1 MKRKGFTLVELL
13 AVIVILAIIALITT
27 VVVINIVET
36 VKIRKYKVE
45 EKSLEKAAEL
55 YYTNSQIFPFQD
67 EISLNTLVE
76 KGFINSV
83 KDTGNGS
90 TCEGKVIKDNNGELK
105 GCLKCSN
112 YVTEGCGYVIE
123 QEIKDENP
131 GVICG
136 NGTEEDYDKQEECHI
151 KSVEDLVA
159 FSYLVN
165 SGKTFEGKTVYLD
178 KDLDITNYAKEKSY
192 VDPDKKV
199 LYDINGDGEKTSL
212 KDEMTT
218 DKGFQ
223 PIGTS
228 ENNFKGKF
236 KGNAYT
242 ISNLMINRPDEDNVG
257 LFGYVT
263 GDSDNYA
270 TIVGLNVD
278 NINVKGKN
286 YVGGIVGYAHS
297 YADINEVMVS
307 GNVSGEANNI
317 GGIVGYIYNE
327 NYSVNV
333 TSVISNTN
341 VTGNAKTSNYI
352 GGIAGYVKNFNSST
366 KITGIVES
374 GTISG
379 FRYIYAISST
389 SALTGTMK
397 TAHVNKDV
405 KVTGD
410 AYVYDYDESKGEKYS
425 NSEYGNLNLYNDYID
440 TWLGGDNDGSGY
452 YFDYESET
460 SNKIVLRSNSI
471 NTKFEKGSGTKE
483 NPYLIYNAEDM
494 KKIAAMPTEQNYYKL
509 MNDID
514 YNNKHYYMIGTY
526 SSAFGGKSFAGTFEG
541 GAHTLKNINVYGYN
555 YIGLFGHVRGSDI
568 IKAGIIGLNVEN
580 IKVNGNG
587 FVGGVVG
594 YAHSYADINEVM
606 VSGNVSGE
614 ANNIGG
620 IVGYIYN
627 ENYSVNVT
635 SVISNTNVTG
645 NAKTSNYIG
654 GIAGYVKNFNS
665 STKIT
670 GIVESGT
677 ISGFRYIYA
686 ISSTSAL
693 TGTMKTAHVNKDVK
707 VTGDA
712 YVYDYDESKGEKY
725 SNSEYGNLN
734 LYNDYID
741 TWLGGDN
748 DGSGYY
754 FDYESETSNKIV
766 LRSNSINTKFEKGS
780 GTKENPYL
788 IYNAE
793 DMKKI
798 AAMPTEQNYYKLM
811 NDIDYNNKHYYMI
824 GTYSSA
830 FGGKSFAGTF
840 EGGAHTLKNINVYGY
855 NYIGLFGHV
864 RGSDII
870 KAGIIGLNVENI
882 KVNGNGFV
890 GGVVGYAHSYA
901 DINEVMVSGNVLGEA
916 NNIGGIVGYAYNE
929 NNSVNVTSVIS
940 NTNVTGNEKS
950 SNYIGGIIGYVNNLT
965 SSTKITGIVESG
977 TISGFRYIYAISSTS
992 ALTGTMKTAHVNK
1005 DVKVTGDAYVYD
1017 YDESKGE
1024 KYSNS
1029 EYGNLNLYN
1038 DYIDTWLGGD
1048 NDGSGYY
1055 FDYESETSNKIVLR
1069 SNSINTKFEKGSGTK
1084 ENPYLIYN
1092 AEDMK
1097 KIAAMP
1103 TEQNYYKLMNDIDY
1117 NNKHY
1122 YMIGTSKNQ
1131 FSGVFEGGAH
1141 TLKNIKI
1148 FGKNAIGLIGTS
1160 KNSLIQGLNVENIYV
1175 TGNTRL
1181 GSVTG
1186 QSFSGIISEIN
1197 VTGTIE
1203 SIQKN
1208 DSDQTFVGG
1217 IVGTTESSNSIIK
1230 NSISNMNVIGKQFV
1244 GGIVGYNAGGQV
1256 SGIVEGGTIT
1266 GTSYVYAVGYKYSG
1280 TIKGFVNSKINIKL
1294 ADSST
1299 WIGGT
1304 EFSESYYNNLQ
1315 YYGTLKLNSNVVVET
1330 PYSGDIDASGYY
1342 FNYNNDGTDI
1352 IVVKT
1357 NNSSQSLTTG
1367 NVVYTK
1373 TVTEGADKEAPKCT
1387 LGRYSVHGNG
1397 FTASYTCTDNT
1408 KVKARKHIYW
1418 VSEPNKVNYEDL
1430 ISWPSTTDSSSE
1442 TVSSVWTVES
1452 ANSIGIEPPS
1462 KESCYYFYYG
1472 AQDEAGNT
1480 VIYATPNCI
1489 SY

>member
-55 YYTNSQIFPFQD
+55 YYTNSQIFLFQD

-112 YVTEGCGYVIE
+112 YVTEGCGYVKE

-136 NGTEEDYDKQEECHI
+136 SGKNEDYDKQEECHI

-165 SGKTFEGKTVYLD
+165 SGKTFAGKTVYLD

-192 VDPDKKV
+192 VDPDKES
-199 LYDINGDGEKTSL
+199 LYDINGDGETTSL

-223 PIGTS
+223 PIGTR

-242 ISNLMINRPDEDNVG
+242 ISNLMINRPNEDYVG

-270 TIVGLNVD
+270 TIVGLNVE
-278 NINVKGKN
+278 NIKVNGN
-286 YVGGIVGYAHS
+286 GFVGGVVGYIHS
-297 YADINEVMVS
+297 YTDINEVTVS

-317 GGIVGYIYNE
+317 GGIVGCIYNE

-341 VTGNAKTSNYI
+341 VTGNAKTSDYI
-352 GGIAGYVKNFNSST
+352 GGIAGYVNNFNSST
-366 KITGIVES
+366 KITGIIES

-379 FRYIYAISST
+379 HRFIYAISST
-389 SALTGTMK
+389 SVLTGTMK

-452 YFDYESET
+452 YFDYESKT

-483 NPYLIYNAEDM
+483 SPYLIYNEGDM

-587 FVGGVVG
+587 FVGGVAG
-594 YAHSYADINEVM
+594 YIHSYADINEVT

-645 NAKTSNYIG
+645 NAKTSDYIG
-654 GIAGYVKNFNS
+654 GIAGYVNNFNS

-670 GIVESGT
+670 GIIESGT
-677 ISGFRYIYA
+677 ISGHRFIYA
-686 ISSTSAL
+686 ISSTSVL

-754 FDYESETSNKIV
+754 FDYESKTSNKIV

-798 AAMPTEQNYYKLM
+798 AAIPTEQNYYKLM
-811 NDIDYNNKHYYMI
+811 NDIDYNNEHYYMI
-824 GTYSSA
+824 GTSKNQFSGA
-830 FGGKSFAGTF
+830 F
-840 EGGAHTLKNINVYGY
+840 EGGAHTLKNIKIFGKNA
-855 NYIGLFGHV
+855 IGLIGT
-864 RGSDII
+864 SKNSLIQ
-870 KAGIIGLNVENI
+870 GLNVENI
-882 KVNGNGFV
+882 YVTGNTRLGAVTGQSFSGIISEINVTGTIESIQKNDSDQTFV
-890 GGVVGYAHSYA
+890 GGIVGTTESS
-901 DINEVMVSGNVLGEA
+901 DSIIKNSISNMNVIGKQFV
-916 NNIGGIVGYAYNE
+916 GGIVGYNA
-929 NNSVNVTSVIS
+929 
-940 NTNVTGNEKS
+940 
-950 SNYIGGIIGYVNNLT
+950 GGQV
-965 SSTKITGIVESG
+965 SGIVEGG
-977 TISGFRYIYAISSTS
+977 TI
-992 ALTGTMKTAHVNK
+992 TGTSSVYGSGYSVTSRLSSVYINE
-1005 DVKVTGDAYVYD
+1005 KVVIKSTGSSSEIVGTIYED
-1017 YDESKGE
+1017 
-1024 KYSNS
+1024 S

-1055 FDYESETSNKIVLR
+1055 FDYESKTSNKIVLR

-1084 ENPYLIYN
+1084 ESPYLIYN
-1092 AEDMK
+1092 EGDMK

-1181 GSVTG
+1181 GAVTG

-1217 IVGTTESSNSIIK
+1217 IVGTTESSDSIIK

-1315 YYGTLKLNSNVVVET
+1315 YYGNLKLSSKVVVET

-1342 FNYNNDGTDI
+1342 FDYNNDGTDI
-1352 IVVKT
+1352 IVVKA
-1357 NNSSQSLTTG
+1357 NNSSQSSITG

-1373 TVTEGADKEAPKCT
+1373 TVTEGDDKKAPTCT

-1418 VSEPNKVNYEDL
+1418 VAEPSKVNYEDL

-1452 ANSIGIEPPS
+1452 SNNIGIEPPS
-1462 KESCYYFYYG
+1462 KGSCYYFYYG

>member
-13 AVIVILAIIALITT
+13 AVIIILAIIALITT

-136 NGTEEDYDKQEECHI
+136 SGKNEDYDKQTECHI

-159 FSYLVN
+159 FSYLVK

-178 KDLDITNYAKEKSY
+178 KDLDITNYDKEKSY
-192 VDPDKKV
+192 VDPDKEA

-236 KGNAYT
+236 EGNAYT
-242 ISNLMINRPDEDNVG
+242 ISNLMINRPDKNSVG

-270 TIVGLNVD
+270 TIVGLNIE
-278 NINVKGKN
+278 NINVKGKY
-286 YVGGIVGYAHS
+286 YVGGVVGYIHS
-297 YADINEVMVS
+297 YADINEVTVS

-341 VTGNAKTSNYI
+341 VTGNAKTSDYI
-352 GGIAGYVKNFNSST
+352 GGIAGYVNNFNSST
-366 KITGIVES
+366 KITGIIES

-379 FRYIYAISST
+379 HRFIYAISST
-389 SALTGTMK
+389 SVLTGTMK

-452 YFDYESET
+452 YFDYESKT

-494 KKIAAMPTEQNYYKL
+494 KKIAA
-509 MNDID
+509 I
-514 YNNKHYYMIGTY
+514 
-526 SSAFGGKSFAGTFEG
+526 
-541 GAHTLKNINVYGYN
+541 
-555 YIGLFGHVRGSDI
+555 
-568 IKAGIIGLNVEN
+568 
-580 IKVNGNG
+580 
-587 FVGGVVG
+587 
-594 YAHSYADINEVM
+594 
-606 VSGNVSGE
+606 
-614 ANNIGG
+614 
-620 IVGYIYN
+620 
-627 ENYSVNVT
+627 
-635 SVISNTNVTG
+635 
-645 NAKTSNYIG
+645 
-654 GIAGYVKNFNS
+654 
-665 STKIT
+665 
-670 GIVESGT
+670 
-677 ISGFRYIYA
+677 
-686 ISSTSAL
+686 
-693 TGTMKTAHVNKDVK
+693 
-707 VTGDA
+707 
-712 YVYDYDESKGEKY
+712 
-725 SNSEYGNLN
+725 
-734 LYNDYID
+734 
-741 TWLGGDN
+741 
-748 DGSGYY
+748 
-754 FDYESETSNKIV
+754 
-766 LRSNSINTKFEKGS
+766 
-780 GTKENPYL
+780 
-788 IYNAE
+788 
-793 DMKKI
+793 
-798 AAMPTEQNYYKLM
+798 
-811 NDIDYNNKHYYMI
+811 
-824 GTYSSA
+824 
-830 FGGKSFAGTF
+830 
-840 EGGAHTLKNINVYGY
+840 
-855 NYIGLFGHV
+855 
-864 RGSDII
+864 
-870 KAGIIGLNVENI
+870 
-882 KVNGNGFV
+882 
-890 GGVVGYAHSYA
+890 
-901 DINEVMVSGNVLGEA
+901 
-916 NNIGGIVGYAYNE
+916 
-929 NNSVNVTSVIS
+929 
-940 NTNVTGNEKS
+940 
-950 SNYIGGIIGYVNNLT
+950 
-965 SSTKITGIVESG
+965 
-977 TISGFRYIYAISSTS
+977 
-992 ALTGTMKTAHVNK
+992 
-1005 DVKVTGDAYVYD
+1005 
-1017 YDESKGE
+1017 
-1024 KYSNS
+1024 
-1029 EYGNLNLYN
+1029 
-1038 DYIDTWLGGD
+1038 
-1048 NDGSGYY
+1048 
-1055 FDYESETSNKIVLR
+1055 
-1069 SNSINTKFEKGSGTK
+1069 
-1084 ENPYLIYN
+1084 
-1092 AEDMK
+1092 
-1097 KIAAMP
+1097 P

-1131 FSGVFEGGAH
+1131 FSGAFEGGAH

-1181 GSVTG
+1181 GAVTG
-1186 QSFSGIISEIN
+1186 QSFSGVISEIN

-1208 DSDQTFVGG
+1208 DSDQTLVGG

-1304 EFSESYYNNLQ
+1304 EFSENYYNNLQ
-1315 YYGTLKLNSNVVVET
+1315 YYGNLKLNSNVVVET

-1342 FNYNNDGTDI
+1342 FDYNNDGTDI
-1352 IVVKT
+1352 IVVKA

-1373 TVTEGADKEAPKCT
+1373 TVTEGDDKKAPTCT
-1387 LGRYSVHGNG
+1387 IGRYSVHGNG

-1418 VSEPNKVNYEDL
+1418 VAEPSKVNYEDL

-1452 ANSIGIEPPS
+1452 SNNIGIEPPS
-1462 KESCYYFYYG
+1462 KGSCYYFYYG

>member
-1 MKRKGFTLVELL
+1 MNRKGFTLVELL

-27 VVVINIVET
+27 VVVINIIET

-136 NGTEEDYDKQEECHI
+136 SGKNEDYDKQEECHI

-159 FSYLVN
+159 FSYLVK

-192 VDPDKKV
+192 VDPDKKA
-199 LYDINGDGEKTSL
+199 LYDINGDGEETSL

-242 ISNLMINRPDEDNVG
+242 ISNLMINRPNEDNVG

-270 TIVGLNVD
+270 TIVGLNVE
-278 NINVKGKN
+278 NIKVNGN
-286 YVGGIVGYAHS
+286 GFVGGVVGYAHS
-297 YADINEVMVS
+297 YADINEVTVS

-317 GGIVGYIYNE
+317 GGIVGCIYNE

-341 VTGNAKTSNYI
+341 VTGNAKTSDYI
-352 GGIAGYVKNFNSST
+352 GGIAGYVNNFNSST
-366 KITGIVES
+366 KITGIIES

-379 FRYIYAISST
+379 HRFIYAISST
-389 SALTGTMK
+389 SVLTGTMK

-460 SNKIVLRSNSI
+460 SNKIVLRSNQI
-471 NTKFEKGSGTKE
+471 DTTFKKGSGTKE

-494 KKIAAMPTEQNYYKL
+494 KKIAAIPTEQNYYKL

-514 YNNKHYYMIGTY
+514 YNNEHYYMIGTY

-541 GAHTLKNINVYGYN
+541 G
-555 YIGLFGHVRGSDI
+555 S
-568 IKAGIIGLNVEN
+568 
-580 IKVNGNG
+580 
-587 FVGGVVG
+587 
-594 YAHSYADINEVM
+594 
-606 VSGNVSGE
+606 
-614 ANNIGG
+614 
-620 IVGYIYN
+620 
-627 ENYSVNVT
+627 
-635 SVISNTNVTG
+635 
-645 NAKTSNYIG
+645 
-654 GIAGYVKNFNS
+654 
-665 STKIT
+665 
-670 GIVESGT
+670 
-677 ISGFRYIYA
+677 
-686 ISSTSAL
+686 
-693 TGTMKTAHVNKDVK
+693 
-707 VTGDA
+707 
-712 YVYDYDESKGEKY
+712 
-725 SNSEYGNLN
+725 
-734 LYNDYID
+734 
-741 TWLGGDN
+741 
-748 DGSGYY
+748 
-754 FDYESETSNKIV
+754 
-766 LRSNSINTKFEKGS
+766 
-780 GTKENPYL
+780 
-788 IYNAE
+788 
-793 DMKKI
+793 
-798 AAMPTEQNYYKLM
+798 
-811 NDIDYNNKHYYMI
+811 
-824 GTYSSA
+824 
-830 FGGKSFAGTF
+830 
-840 EGGAHTLKNINVYGY
+840 HTLKNINVYGY

-977 TISGFRYIYAISSTS
+977 TISGFRYIYIVGGGNTS
-992 ALTGTMKTAHVNK
+992 VLSTMKTAHVNK
-1005 DVKVTGDAYVYD
+1005 DAKVTGDAYVYD

-1069 SNSINTKFEKGSGTK
+1069 SNQIDTTFKKGSGTK

-1097 KIAAMP
+1097 KIAAIP

-1117 NNKHY
+1117 NNEHY

-1131 FSGVFEGGAH
+1131 FSGAFEGGAH

-1160 KNSLIQGLNVENIYV
+1160 TNSLIQGLNVENIYV

-1181 GSVTG
+1181 GAVTG
-1186 QSFSGIISEIN
+1186 QSFSGVISEIN

-1208 DSDQTFVGG
+1208 DSDQTLVGG

-1256 SGIVEGGTIT
+1256 SGIVEGGTIS

-1315 YYGTLKLNSNVVVET
+1315 YYGNLKLSSKVVVET

-1342 FNYNNDGTDI
+1342 FDYNNDGTDI
-1352 IVVKT
+1352 IVVKA
-1357 NNSSQSLTTG
+1357 NNSSQSSITG

-1373 TVTEGADKEAPKCT
+1373 TVTEGDDKKAPTCT

-1418 VSEPNKVNYEDL
+1418 VAEPSKVNYEDL
-1430 ISWPSTTDSSSE
+1430 ISWPSTTDTSSE

-1452 ANSIGIEPPS
+1452 SNNIGIEPPS
-1462 KESCYYFYYG
+1462 KGSCYYFYYG

>member
-27 VVVINIVET
+27 VVVINIIET

-76 KGFINSV
+76 KGYINSV

-136 NGTEEDYDKQEECHI
+136 SGTEEDYDKQNECHI

-192 VDPDKKV
+192 VDPDKEA
-199 LYDINGDGEKTSL
+199 LYDINGDGEETSL

-223 PIGTS
+223 PIGTR

-242 ISNLMINRPDEDNVG
+242 ISNLMINRPDKNSVG

-270 TIVGLNVD
+270 TIVGLNVE
-278 NINVKGKN
+278 NIKVNGEN
-286 YVGGIVGYAHS
+286 YVGGIVGYIHS
-297 YADINEVMVS
+297 YADINEVTVS
-307 GNVSGEANNI
+307 GNVS
-317 GGIVGYIYNE
+317 
-327 NYSVNV
+327 
-333 TSVISNTN
+333 
-341 VTGNAKTSNYI
+341 
-352 GGIAGYVKNFNSST
+352 
-366 KITGIVES
+366 
-374 GTISG
+374 
-379 FRYIYAISST
+379 
-389 SALTGTMK
+389 
-397 TAHVNKDV
+397 
-405 KVTGD
+405 
-410 AYVYDYDESKGEKYS
+410 
-425 NSEYGNLNLYNDYID
+425 
-440 TWLGGDNDGSGY
+440 
-452 YFDYESET
+452 
-460 SNKIVLRSNSI
+460 
-471 NTKFEKGSGTKE
+471 
-483 NPYLIYNAEDM
+483 
-494 KKIAAMPTEQNYYKL
+494 
-509 MNDID
+509 
-514 YNNKHYYMIGTY
+514 
-526 SSAFGGKSFAGTFEG
+526 
-541 GAHTLKNINVYGYN
+541 
-555 YIGLFGHVRGSDI
+555 
-568 IKAGIIGLNVEN
+568 
-580 IKVNGNG
+580 
-587 FVGGVVG
+587 
-594 YAHSYADINEVM
+594 
-606 VSGNVSGE
+606 
-614 ANNIGG
+614 
-620 IVGYIYN
+620 
-627 ENYSVNVT
+627 
-635 SVISNTNVTG
+635 
-645 NAKTSNYIG
+645 
-654 GIAGYVKNFNS
+654 
-665 STKIT
+665 
-670 GIVESGT
+670 
-677 ISGFRYIYA
+677 
-686 ISSTSAL
+686 
-693 TGTMKTAHVNKDVK
+693 
-707 VTGDA
+707 
-712 YVYDYDESKGEKY
+712 
-725 SNSEYGNLN
+725 
-734 LYNDYID
+734 
-741 TWLGGDN
+741 
-748 DGSGYY
+748 
-754 FDYESETSNKIV
+754 
-766 LRSNSINTKFEKGS
+766 
-780 GTKENPYL
+780 
-788 IYNAE
+788 
-793 DMKKI
+793 
-798 AAMPTEQNYYKLM
+798 
-811 NDIDYNNKHYYMI
+811 
-824 GTYSSA
+824 
-830 FGGKSFAGTF
+830 
-840 EGGAHTLKNINVYGY
+840 
-855 NYIGLFGHV
+855 
-864 RGSDII
+864 
-870 KAGIIGLNVENI
+870 
-882 KVNGNGFV
+882 
-890 GGVVGYAHSYA
+890 
-901 DINEVMVSGNVLGEA
+901 GEA

-977 TISGFRYIYAISSTS
+977 TISGFRYIYIVGGGNTS
-992 ALTGTMKTAHVNK
+992 VLSTMKTAHVNK
-1005 DVKVTGDAYVYD
+1005 DAKVTGDAYVYD

-1048 NDGSGYY
+1048 NDESGYY

-1069 SNSINTKFEKGSGTK
+1069 STKKYPINTTFEKGSGTK
-1084 ENPYLIYN
+1084 ESPYLIYN
-1092 AEDMK
+1092 EEDMK

-1131 FSGVFEGGAH
+1131 FSGAFEGGAH

-1181 GSVTG
+1181 GAVTG
-1186 QSFSGIISEIN
+1186 QSFSGVISEIN

-1208 DSDQTFVGG
+1208 DSDQTLVGG

-1256 SGIVEGGTIT
+1256 SGIVEGGTIS
-1266 GTSYVYAVGYKYSG
+1266 GTSYVYAVGYKYRG
-1280 TIKGFVNSKINIKL
+1280 TIKGFVNSKINIKS

-1299 WIGGT
+1299 WLGGT

-1315 YYGTLKLNSNVVVET
+1315 YYGNLKLNSNVVVET

-1357 NNSSQSLTTG
+1357 NNSSQSSTTG

-1373 TVTEGADKEAPKCT
+1373 TVTEGDDKEAPTCT

-1418 VSEPNKVNYEDL
+1418 VAEPSKVNYEDL

-1462 KESCYYFYYG
+1462 KGSCYYFYYG

>member
-1 MKRKGFTLVELL
+1 MNRKGFTLVELL

-27 VVVINIVET
+27 VVVINIIET

-136 NGTEEDYDKQEECHI
+136 SGKNEDYDKQTECHI

-165 SGKTFEGKTVYLD
+165 NGKTFEGKTVYLD

-192 VDPDKKV
+192 VDPDKEA

-223 PIGTS
+223 PIGTN
-228 ENNFKGKF
+228 EKEKNFKGKF
-236 KGNAYT
+236 EGNAYT
-242 ISNLMINRPDEDNVG
+242 ISNLMINRPNEDNVG
-257 LFGYVT
+257 LFGYIK
-263 GDSDNYA
+263 GIDSDNYA
-270 TIVGLNVD
+270 TIVGLNVE
-278 NINVKGKN
+278 NIKVNGN
-286 YVGGIVGYAHS
+286 GFVGGVAGYIHS
-297 YADINEVMVS
+297 YADINEVTVS

-341 VTGNAKTSNYI
+341 VTGNAKTSDYI
-352 GGIAGYVKNFNSST
+352 GGIAGYVNNFNSST
-366 KITGIVES
+366 KITGIIES

-379 FRYIYAISST
+379 HRFIYAISST
-389 SALTGTMK
+389 SVLTGTMK

-452 YFDYESET
+452 YFDYESKT

-494 KKIAAMPTEQNYYKL
+494 KKIAAIPTEQNYYKL

-514 YNNKHYYMIGTY
+514 YNNEHYYMIGTY

-541 GAHTLKNINVYGYN
+541 GSHTLKNINVYGYN

-594 YAHSYADINEVM
+594 YIHSYADINEVT
-606 VSGNVSGE
+606 VSGNVS
-614 ANNIGG
+614 
-620 IVGYIYN
+620 
-627 ENYSVNVT
+627 
-635 SVISNTNVTG
+635 
-645 NAKTSNYIG
+645 
-654 GIAGYVKNFNS
+654 
-665 STKIT
+665 
-670 GIVESGT
+670 
-677 ISGFRYIYA
+677 
-686 ISSTSAL
+686 
-693 TGTMKTAHVNKDVK
+693 
-707 VTGDA
+707 
-712 YVYDYDESKGEKY
+712 
-725 SNSEYGNLN
+725 
-734 LYNDYID
+734 
-741 TWLGGDN
+741 
-748 DGSGYY
+748 
-754 FDYESETSNKIV
+754 
-766 LRSNSINTKFEKGS
+766 
-780 GTKENPYL
+780 
-788 IYNAE
+788 
-793 DMKKI
+793 
-798 AAMPTEQNYYKLM
+798 
-811 NDIDYNNKHYYMI
+811 
-824 GTYSSA
+824 
-830 FGGKSFAGTF
+830 
-840 EGGAHTLKNINVYGY
+840 
-855 NYIGLFGHV
+855 
-864 RGSDII
+864 
-870 KAGIIGLNVENI
+870 
-882 KVNGNGFV
+882 
-890 GGVVGYAHSYA
+890 
-901 DINEVMVSGNVLGEA
+901 GEA

-977 TISGFRYIYAISSTS
+977 TISGFRYIYIVGGGNTS
-992 ALTGTMKTAHVNK
+992 VLSTMKTAHVNK
-1005 DVKVTGDAYVYD
+1005 DAKVTGDAYVYD

-1069 SNSINTKFEKGSGTK
+1069 SNSINTKFKKGSGTK
-1084 ENPYLIYN
+1084 ESPYLIYN

-1117 NNKHY
+1117 NNEHY

-1131 FSGVFEGGAH
+1131 FSGAFEGGAH

-1181 GSVTG
+1181 GAVTG
-1186 QSFSGIISEIN
+1186 QSFSGVISEIN

-1208 DSDQTFVGG
+1208 DSDQTLVGG

-1256 SGIVEGGTIT
+1256 SGIVEGGTIS

-1315 YYGTLKLNSNVVVET
+1315 YYGNLKLSSKVVVET

-1342 FNYNNDGTDI
+1342 FDYNNDGTDI
-1352 IVVKT
+1352 IVVKA
-1357 NNSSQSLTTG
+1357 NNSSQSSITG

-1373 TVTEGADKEAPKCT
+1373 TVTEGDDKKAPTCT
-1387 LGRYSVHGNG
+1387 IGRYSVHGNG

-1418 VSEPNKVNYEDL
+1418 VSEPSKVNYEDL
-1430 ISWPSTTDSSSE
+1430 ISWPSTTDTSSE

-1452 ANSIGIEPPS
+1452 SNNIGIEPPS
-1462 KESCYYFYYG
+1462 KGSCYYFYYG

>member
-1 MKRKGFTLVELL
+1 MNRKGFTLVELL

-27 VVVINIVET
+27 VVVINIIET

-136 NGTEEDYDKQEECHI
+136 NGTEEDYDKQTECHI

-165 SGKTFEGKTVYLD
+165 SGKTFAGKTVYLD

-192 VDPDKKV
+192 VDPDKEA

-223 PIGTS
+223 PIGTN
-228 ENNFKGKF
+228 EKEKNFKGKF
-236 KGNAYT
+236 EGNAYT
-242 ISNLMINRPDEDNVG
+242 ISNLMINRPNEDNVG
-257 LFGYVT
+257 LFGYIK
-263 GDSDNYA
+263 GIDSDNYA
-270 TIVGLNVD
+270 TIVGLNVE
-278 NINVKGKN
+278 NIKVNGN
-286 YVGGIVGYAHS
+286 GFVGGVAGYIHS
-297 YADINEVMVS
+297 YADINEVTVS

-341 VTGNAKTSNYI
+341 VTGNAKTSDYI
-352 GGIAGYVKNFNSST
+352 GGIAGYVNNFNSST
-366 KITGIVES
+366 KITGIIES

-379 FRYIYAISST
+379 HRFIYAISST
-389 SALTGTMK
+389 SVLTGTMK

-471 NTKFEKGSGTKE
+471 NTKFKKGSGTKE
-483 NPYLIYNAEDM
+483 SPYLIYNAEDM

-514 YNNKHYYMIGTY
+514 YNNEHYYMIGTY

-541 GAHTLKNINVYGYN
+541 GSHTLKNINVYGYN

-594 YAHSYADINEVM
+594 YIHSYADINEVT
-606 VSGNVSGE
+606 VSGNVS
-614 ANNIGG
+614 
-620 IVGYIYN
+620 
-627 ENYSVNVT
+627 
-635 SVISNTNVTG
+635 
-645 NAKTSNYIG
+645 
-654 GIAGYVKNFNS
+654 
-665 STKIT
+665 
-670 GIVESGT
+670 
-677 ISGFRYIYA
+677 
-686 ISSTSAL
+686 
-693 TGTMKTAHVNKDVK
+693 
-707 VTGDA
+707 
-712 YVYDYDESKGEKY
+712 
-725 SNSEYGNLN
+725 
-734 LYNDYID
+734 
-741 TWLGGDN
+741 
-748 DGSGYY
+748 
-754 FDYESETSNKIV
+754 
-766 LRSNSINTKFEKGS
+766 
-780 GTKENPYL
+780 
-788 IYNAE
+788 
-793 DMKKI
+793 
-798 AAMPTEQNYYKLM
+798 
-811 NDIDYNNKHYYMI
+811 
-824 GTYSSA
+824 
-830 FGGKSFAGTF
+830 
-840 EGGAHTLKNINVYGY
+840 
-855 NYIGLFGHV
+855 
-864 RGSDII
+864 
-870 KAGIIGLNVENI
+870 
-882 KVNGNGFV
+882 
-890 GGVVGYAHSYA
+890 
-901 DINEVMVSGNVLGEA
+901 GEA

-977 TISGFRYIYAISSTS
+977 TISGFRYIYIVGGGNTS
-992 ALTGTMKTAHVNK
+992 VLSTMKTAHVNK
-1005 DVKVTGDAYVYD
+1005 DAKVTGDAYVYD

-1069 SNSINTKFEKGSGTK
+1069 SNSINTKFKKGSGTK
-1084 ENPYLIYN
+1084 ESPYLIYN

-1117 NNKHY
+1117 NNEHY

-1131 FSGVFEGGAH
+1131 FSGAFEGGAH

-1181 GSVTG
+1181 GAVTG
-1186 QSFSGIISEIN
+1186 QSFSGVISEIN

-1208 DSDQTFVGG
+1208 DSDQTLVGG

-1256 SGIVEGGTIT
+1256 SGIVEGGTIS

-1315 YYGTLKLNSNVVVET
+1315 YYGNLKLSSKVVVET

-1342 FNYNNDGTDI
+1342 FDYNNDGTDI
-1352 IVVKT
+1352 IVVKA
-1357 NNSSQSLTTG
+1357 NNSSQSSITG

-1373 TVTEGADKEAPKCT
+1373 TVTEGDDKKAPTCT

-1418 VSEPNKVNYEDL
+1418 VAEPSKVNYEDL
-1430 ISWPSTTDSSSE
+1430 ISWPSTTDTSSE

-1452 ANSIGIEPPS
+1452 SNNIGIEPPS
-1462 KESCYYFYYG
+1462 KGSCYYFYYG

>member
-1 MKRKGFTLVELL
+1 MNRKGFTLVELL

-27 VVVINIVET
+27 VVVINIIET

-136 NGTEEDYDKQEECHI
+136 NGTEEDYDKQTECHI

-165 SGKTFEGKTVYLD
+165 SGKTFAGKTVYLD
-178 KDLDITNYAKEKSY
+178 KDLDIKNYAKEKSY

-242 ISNLMINRPDEDNVG
+242 ISNLMINRPDKENVG

-270 TIVGLNVD
+270 TIVGLNIK
-278 NINVKGKN
+278 NINVKGN
-286 YVGGIVGYAHS
+286 SNNVGGVAGYIHS
-297 YADINEVMVS
+297 YADINEVTVS

-317 GGIVGYIYNE
+317 GGIVGYAYNE
-327 NYSVNV
+327 NNSVNV

-341 VTGNAKTSNYI
+341 VTGNAKTSDYI
-352 GGIAGYVKNFNSST
+352 GGIAGYVNNFNSST
-366 KITGIVES
+366 KITGIIES

-379 FRYIYAISST
+379 HRFIYAISST
-389 SALTGTMK
+389 SVLTGTMK

-471 NTKFEKGSGTKE
+471 NTKFKKGSGTKE
-483 NPYLIYNAEDM
+483 SPYLIYNAEDM

-514 YNNKHYYMIGTY
+514 YNNEHYYMIGTY

-541 GAHTLKNINVYGYN
+541 GSHTLKNINVYGYN

-594 YAHSYADINEVM
+594 YIHSYADINEVT

-620 IVGYIYN
+620 IVGYAYN
-627 ENYSVNVT
+627 ENNSVNVT

-645 NAKTSNYIG
+645 NAKTSDYIG
-654 GIAGYVKNFNS
+654 GIAGYVNNFNS

-670 GIVESGT
+670 GIIESGT
-677 ISGFRYIYA
+677 ISGHRFIYA
-686 ISSTSAL
+686 ISSTSVL

-766 LRSNSINTKFEKGS
+766 LRSNSINTKFKKGS
-780 GTKENPYL
+780 GTKESPYL

-811 NDIDYNNKHYYMI
+811 NDIDYNN
-824 GTYSSA
+824 
-830 FGGKSFAGTF
+830 
-840 EGGAHTLKNINVYGY
+840 E
-855 NYIGLFGHV
+855 
-864 RGSDII
+864 
-870 KAGIIGLNVENI
+870 
-882 KVNGNGFV
+882 
-890 GGVVGYAHSYA
+890 
-901 DINEVMVSGNVLGEA
+901 
-916 NNIGGIVGYAYNE
+916 
-929 NNSVNVTSVIS
+929 
-940 NTNVTGNEKS
+940 
-950 SNYIGGIIGYVNNLT
+950 
-965 SSTKITGIVESG
+965 
-977 TISGFRYIYAISSTS
+977 
-992 ALTGTMKTAHVNK
+992 
-1005 DVKVTGDAYVYD
+1005 
-1017 YDESKGE
+1017 
-1024 KYSNS
+1024 
-1029 EYGNLNLYN
+1029 
-1038 DYIDTWLGGD
+1038 
-1048 NDGSGYY
+1048 
-1055 FDYESETSNKIVLR
+1055 
-1069 SNSINTKFEKGSGTK
+1069 
-1084 ENPYLIYN
+1084 
-1092 AEDMK
+1092 
-1097 KIAAMP
+1097 
-1103 TEQNYYKLMNDIDY
+1103 
-1117 NNKHY
+1117 HY

-1131 FSGVFEGGAH
+1131 FSGAFEGGAH

-1181 GSVTG
+1181 GAVTG

-1208 DSDQTFVGG
+1208 DSDQTLVGG

-1256 SGIVEGGTIT
+1256 SGIVEGGTIS

-1315 YYGTLKLNSNVVVET
+1315 YYGNLKLSSKVVVET

-1342 FNYNNDGTDI
+1342 FDYNNDGTDI
-1352 IVVKT
+1352 IVVKA
-1357 NNSSQSLTTG
+1357 NNSSQSSITG

-1373 TVTEGADKEAPKCT
+1373 TVTEGDDKKAPTCT

-1418 VSEPNKVNYEDL
+1418 VAEPSKVNYEDL
-1430 ISWPSTTDSSSE
+1430 ISWPSTTDTSSE

-1452 ANSIGIEPPS
+1452 SNNIGIEPPS
-1462 KESCYYFYYG
+1462 KGSCYYFYYG

>member
-1 MKRKGFTLVELL
+1 MNRKGFTLVELL

-27 VVVINIVET
+27 VVVINIIET

-136 NGTEEDYDKQEECHI
+136 SGKNEDYDKQTECHI

-165 SGKTFEGKTVYLD
+165 NGKTFEGKTVYLD

-192 VDPDKKV
+192 VDPDKEA

-223 PIGTS
+223 PIGTN
-228 ENNFKGKF
+228 EKEKNFKGKF
-236 KGNAYT
+236 EGNAYT
-242 ISNLMINRPDEDNVG
+242 ISNLMINRPNEDNVG
-257 LFGYVT
+257 LFGYIK
-263 GDSDNYA
+263 GIDSDNYA
-270 TIVGLNVD
+270 TIVGLNVE
-278 NINVKGKN
+278 NIKVNGKN
-286 YVGGIVGYAHS
+286 YVGGIVGYIHS
-297 YADINEVMVS
+297 YTDINEVTVS
-307 GNVSGEANNI
+307 GNVSGEANFI

-341 VTGNAKTSNYI
+341 VTGNQYVGGLI
-352 GGIAGYVKNFNSST
+352 GHGDRTDSST

-379 FRYIYAISST
+379 INYVYGS
-389 SALTGTMK
+389 GTYYK
-397 TAHVNKDV
+397 SGTLSNPY
-405 KVTGD
+405 
-410 AYVYDYDESKGEKYS
+410 AYVNEKVVIKSTGFSSGKGGTIYED
-425 NSEYGNLNLYNDYID
+425 SEYGNINLYNDYID
-440 TWLGGDNDGSGY
+440 TWLGGDNDDSGY
-452 YFDYESET
+452 YFDYESKT

-494 KKIAAMPTEQNYYKL
+494 KKIAAIPTEQNYYKL

-514 YNNKHYYMIGTY
+514 YNNEHYYMIGTY

-541 GAHTLKNINVYGYN
+541 GSHTLKNINVYGYN

-594 YAHSYADINEVM
+594 YIHSYADINEVT

-645 NAKTSNYIG
+645 NAKTSDYIG
-654 GIAGYVKNFNS
+654 GIAGYVNNFNS

-670 GIVESGT
+670 GIIESGT
-677 ISGFRYIYA
+677 ISGHRFIYA
-686 ISSTSAL
+686 ISSTSVL

-725 SNSEYGNLN
+725 SNSEYGNIN

-766 LRSNSINTKFEKGS
+766 LRSRKKYPINTTFEKGS
-780 GTKENPYL
+780 GTKESPYL
-788 IYNAE
+788 IYNE
-793 DMKKI
+793 
-798 AAMPTEQNYYKLM
+798 
-811 NDIDYNNKHYYMI
+811 
-824 GTYSSA
+824 
-830 FGGKSFAGTF
+830 
-840 EGGAHTLKNINVYGY
+840 
-855 NYIGLFGHV
+855 
-864 RGSDII
+864 
-870 KAGIIGLNVENI
+870 
-882 KVNGNGFV
+882 
-890 GGVVGYAHSYA
+890 
-901 DINEVMVSGNVLGEA
+901 
-916 NNIGGIVGYAYNE
+916 
-929 NNSVNVTSVIS
+929 
-940 NTNVTGNEKS
+940 
-950 SNYIGGIIGYVNNLT
+950 
-965 SSTKITGIVESG
+965 
-977 TISGFRYIYAISSTS
+977 
-992 ALTGTMKTAHVNK
+992 
-1005 DVKVTGDAYVYD
+1005 
-1017 YDESKGE
+1017 
-1024 KYSNS
+1024 
-1029 EYGNLNLYN
+1029 
-1038 DYIDTWLGGD
+1038 
-1048 NDGSGYY
+1048 
-1055 FDYESETSNKIVLR
+1055 
-1069 SNSINTKFEKGSGTK
+1069 
-1084 ENPYLIYN
+1084 
-1092 AEDMK
+1092 EDMK

-1131 FSGVFEGGAH
+1131 FSGAFEGGAH

-1181 GSVTG
+1181 GAVTG
-1186 QSFSGIISEIN
+1186 QSFSGVISEIN

-1208 DSDQTFVGG
+1208 DSDQTLVGG

-1256 SGIVEGGTIT
+1256 SGIVEGGTIS
-1266 GTSYVYAVGYKYSG
+1266 GTSYVYAVGYKYRG

-1352 IVVKT
+1352 IVVKA

-1373 TVTEGADKEAPKCT
+1373 TVTEGDDKKAPTCT
-1387 LGRYSVHGNG
+1387 IGRYSVHGNG

-1418 VSEPNKVNYEDL
+1418 VAEPSKVNYEDL

-1452 ANSIGIEPPS
+1452 SNNIGIEPPS
-1462 KESCYYFYYG
+1462 KGSCYYFYYG

>member
-1 MKRKGFTLVELL
+1 MNRKGFTLVELL

-27 VVVINIVET
+27 VVVINIIET

-136 NGTEEDYDKQEECHI
+136 SGKNEDYDKQTECHI

-165 SGKTFEGKTVYLD
+165 NGKTFEGKTVYLD

-192 VDPDKKV
+192 VDPDKEA

-223 PIGTS
+223 PIGTN
-228 ENNFKGKF
+228 EKEKNFKGKF
-236 KGNAYT
+236 EGNAYT
-242 ISNLMINRPDEDNVG
+242 ISNLMINRPNEDNVG
-257 LFGYVT
+257 LFGYIK
-263 GDSDNYA
+263 GIDSDNYA
-270 TIVGLNVD
+270 TIVGLNVE
-278 NINVKGKN
+278 NIKVNGKK
-286 YVGGIVGYAHS
+286 YVGGIVGYIHS
-297 YADINEVMVS
+297 YTDINEVTVS
-307 GNVSGEANNI
+307 GNVSGEANFI

-341 VTGNAKTSNYI
+341 VTGNQYVGGLI
-352 GGIAGYVKNFNSST
+352 GHGDRTDSST

-379 FRYIYAISST
+379 INYVYGS
-389 SALTGTMK
+389 GTYYK
-397 TAHVNKDV
+397 SGTLSNPY
-405 KVTGD
+405 
-410 AYVYDYDESKGEKYS
+410 AYVNEKVVIKSTGFSSGKGGTIYED
-425 NSEYGNLNLYNDYID
+425 SEYGNINLYNDYID

-452 YFDYESET
+452 YFDYESKT

-494 KKIAAMPTEQNYYKL
+494 KKIAAIPTEQNYYKL

-514 YNNKHYYMIGTY
+514 YNNEHYYMIGTY

-587 FVGGVVG
+587 FVGGVAG
-594 YAHSYADINEVM
+594 YIHSYADINEVT

-645 NAKTSNYIG
+645 NAKTSDYIG
-654 GIAGYVKNFNS
+654 GIAGYVNNFNS

-670 GIVESGT
+670 GIIESGT
-677 ISGFRYIYA
+677 ISGHRFIYA
-686 ISSTSAL
+686 ISSTSVL

-754 FDYESETSNKIV
+754 FDYESKTSNKIV

-798 AAMPTEQNYYKLM
+798 AAIPTEQNYYKLM
-811 NDIDYNNKHYYMI
+811 NDIDYNNEHYYMI

-890 GGVVGYAHSYA
+890 GGVAGYIHSYA
-901 DINEVMVSGNVLGEA
+901 DINEVTVSGNVSGEA
-916 NNIGGIVGYAYNE
+916 NNI
-929 NNSVNVTSVIS
+929 
-940 NTNVTGNEKS
+940 
-950 SNYIGGIIGYVNNLT
+950 
-965 SSTKITGIVESG
+965 
-977 TISGFRYIYAISSTS
+977 
-992 ALTGTMKTAHVNK
+992 
-1005 DVKVTGDAYVYD
+1005 
-1017 YDESKGE
+1017 
-1024 KYSNS
+1024 
-1029 EYGNLNLYN
+1029 
-1038 DYIDTWLGGD
+1038 
-1048 NDGSGYY
+1048 
-1055 FDYESETSNKIVLR
+1055 
-1069 SNSINTKFEKGSGTK
+1069 
-1084 ENPYLIYN
+1084 
-1092 AEDMK
+1092 
-1097 KIAAMP
+1097 
-1103 TEQNYYKLMNDIDY
+1103 
-1117 NNKHY
+1117 
-1122 YMIGTSKNQ
+1122 
-1131 FSGVFEGGAH
+1131 
-1141 TLKNIKI
+1141 
-1148 FGKNAIGLIGTS
+1148 
-1160 KNSLIQGLNVENIYV
+1160 
-1175 TGNTRL
+1175 
-1181 GSVTG
+1181 
-1186 QSFSGIISEIN
+1186 
-1197 VTGTIE
+1197 
-1203 SIQKN
+1203 
-1208 DSDQTFVGG
+1208 
-1217 IVGTTESSNSIIK
+1217 
-1230 NSISNMNVIGKQFV
+1230 

-1256 SGIVEGGTIT
+1256 SGIVEGGTIS

-1315 YYGTLKLNSNVVVET
+1315 YYGNLKLSSKVVVET

-1342 FNYNNDGTDI
+1342 FDYNNDGTDI
-1352 IVVKT
+1352 IVVKA
-1357 NNSSQSLTTG
+1357 NNSSQSSITG

-1373 TVTEGADKEAPKCT
+1373 TVTEGDDKKAPTCT

-1418 VSEPNKVNYEDL
+1418 VAEPSKVNYEDL
-1430 ISWPSTTDSSSE
+1430 ISWPSTTDTSSE

-1452 ANSIGIEPPS
+1452 SNNIGIEPPS
-1462 KESCYYFYYG
+1462 KGSCYYFYYG

>member
-1 MKRKGFTLVELL
+1 MNRKGFTLVELL

-27 VVVINIVET
+27 VVVINIIET

-136 NGTEEDYDKQEECHI
+136 SGKNEDYDKQTECHI

-165 SGKTFEGKTVYLD
+165 NGKTFEGKTVYLD

-192 VDPDKKV
+192 VDPDKEA

-223 PIGTS
+223 PIGTN
-228 ENNFKGKF
+228 EKEKNFKGKF
-236 KGNAYT
+236 EGNAYT
-242 ISNLMINRPDEDNVG
+242 ISNLMINRPNEDNVG
-257 LFGYVT
+257 LFGYIK
-263 GDSDNYA
+263 GIDSDNYA
-270 TIVGLNVD
+270 TIVGLNVE
-278 NINVKGKN
+278 NIKVNGKK
-286 YVGGIVGYAHS
+286 YVGGIVGYIHS
-297 YADINEVMVS
+297 YTDINEVTVS
-307 GNVSGEANNI
+307 GNVSGEANFI

-341 VTGNAKTSNYI
+341 VTGNQYVGGLI
-352 GGIAGYVKNFNSST
+352 GHGDRTDSST

-379 FRYIYAISST
+379 INYVYGS
-389 SALTGTMK
+389 GTYYK
-397 TAHVNKDV
+397 SGTLSNPY
-405 KVTGD
+405 
-410 AYVYDYDESKGEKYS
+410 AYVNEKVVIKSTGFSSGKGGTIYED
-425 NSEYGNLNLYNDYID
+425 SEYGNINLYNDYID

-452 YFDYESET
+452 YFDYESKT

-494 KKIAAMPTEQNYYKL
+494 KKIAAIPTEQNYYKL

-514 YNNKHYYMIGTY
+514 YNN
-526 SSAFGGKSFAGTFEG
+526 E
-541 GAHTLKNINVYGYN
+541 
-555 YIGLFGHVRGSDI
+555 
-568 IKAGIIGLNVEN
+568 
-580 IKVNGNG
+580 
-587 FVGGVVG
+587 
-594 YAHSYADINEVM
+594 
-606 VSGNVSGE
+606 
-614 ANNIGG
+614 
-620 IVGYIYN
+620 
-627 ENYSVNVT
+627 
-635 SVISNTNVTG
+635 
-645 NAKTSNYIG
+645 
-654 GIAGYVKNFNS
+654 
-665 STKIT
+665 
-670 GIVESGT
+670 
-677 ISGFRYIYA
+677 
-686 ISSTSAL
+686 
-693 TGTMKTAHVNKDVK
+693 
-707 VTGDA
+707 
-712 YVYDYDESKGEKY
+712 
-725 SNSEYGNLN
+725 
-734 LYNDYID
+734 
-741 TWLGGDN
+741 
-748 DGSGYY
+748 
-754 FDYESETSNKIV
+754 
-766 LRSNSINTKFEKGS
+766 
-780 GTKENPYL
+780 
-788 IYNAE
+788 
-793 DMKKI
+793 
-798 AAMPTEQNYYKLM
+798 
-811 NDIDYNNKHYYMI
+811 
-824 GTYSSA
+824 
-830 FGGKSFAGTF
+830 
-840 EGGAHTLKNINVYGY
+840 
-855 NYIGLFGHV
+855 
-864 RGSDII
+864 
-870 KAGIIGLNVENI
+870 
-882 KVNGNGFV
+882 
-890 GGVVGYAHSYA
+890 
-901 DINEVMVSGNVLGEA
+901 
-916 NNIGGIVGYAYNE
+916 
-929 NNSVNVTSVIS
+929 
-940 NTNVTGNEKS
+940 
-950 SNYIGGIIGYVNNLT
+950 
-965 SSTKITGIVESG
+965 
-977 TISGFRYIYAISSTS
+977 
-992 ALTGTMKTAHVNK
+992 
-1005 DVKVTGDAYVYD
+1005 
-1017 YDESKGE
+1017 
-1024 KYSNS
+1024 
-1029 EYGNLNLYN
+1029 
-1038 DYIDTWLGGD
+1038 
-1048 NDGSGYY
+1048 
-1055 FDYESETSNKIVLR
+1055 
-1069 SNSINTKFEKGSGTK
+1069 
-1084 ENPYLIYN
+1084 
-1092 AEDMK
+1092 
-1097 KIAAMP
+1097 
-1103 TEQNYYKLMNDIDY
+1103 
-1117 NNKHY
+1117 HY

-1131 FSGVFEGGAH
+1131 FSGAFEGGAH

-1181 GSVTG
+1181 GAVTG
-1186 QSFSGIISEIN
+1186 QSFSGVISEIN

-1208 DSDQTFVGG
+1208 DSDQTLVGG

-1256 SGIVEGGTIT
+1256 SGIVEGGTIS

-1315 YYGTLKLNSNVVVET
+1315 YYGNLKLSSKVVVET

-1342 FNYNNDGTDI
+1342 FDYNNDGTDI
-1352 IVVKT
+1352 IVVKA
-1357 NNSSQSLTTG
+1357 NNSSQSSITG

-1373 TVTEGADKEAPKCT
+1373 TVTEGDDKKAPTCT

-1418 VSEPNKVNYEDL
+1418 VAEPSKVNYEDL
-1430 ISWPSTTDSSSE
+1430 ISWPSTTDTSSE

-1452 ANSIGIEPPS
+1452 SNNIGIEPPS
-1462 KESCYYFYYG
+1462 KGSCYYFYYG

>member
-192 VDPDKKV
+192 VDPDKEA
-199 LYDINGDGEKTSL
+199 LYDINGDGETTSL

-223 PIGTS
+223 PIGTN
-228 ENNFKGKF
+228 EKEKKEKKFKGKF
-236 KGNAYT
+236 EGKAYT
-242 ISNLMINRPDEDNVG
+242 ISNLMINRPDEDYVG

-270 TIVGLNVD
+270 TIVGLNIE

-286 YVGGIVGYAHS
+286 YVGGVVGYAHS

-307 GNVSGEANNI
+307 GNVLGEANNI

-352 GGIAGYVKNFNSST
+352 GGIAGYVNNFNSST
-366 KITGIVES
+366 KITGIIES

-379 FRYIYAISST
+379 SRFIYAISST

-425 NSEYGNLNLYNDYID
+425 NSEYGNI
-440 TWLGGDNDGSGY
+440 
-452 YFDYESET
+452 
-460 SNKIVLRSNSI
+460 
-471 NTKFEKGSGTKE
+471 
-483 NPYLIYNAEDM
+483 
-494 KKIAAMPTEQNYYKL
+494 
-509 MNDID
+509 
-514 YNNKHYYMIGTY
+514 
-526 SSAFGGKSFAGTFEG
+526 
-541 GAHTLKNINVYGYN
+541 
-555 YIGLFGHVRGSDI
+555 
-568 IKAGIIGLNVEN
+568 
-580 IKVNGNG
+580 
-587 FVGGVVG
+587 
-594 YAHSYADINEVM
+594 
-606 VSGNVSGE
+606 
-614 ANNIGG
+614 
-620 IVGYIYN
+620 
-627 ENYSVNVT
+627 
-635 SVISNTNVTG
+635 
-645 NAKTSNYIG
+645 
-654 GIAGYVKNFNS
+654 
-665 STKIT
+665 
-670 GIVESGT
+670 
-677 ISGFRYIYA
+677 
-686 ISSTSAL
+686 
-693 TGTMKTAHVNKDVK
+693 
-707 VTGDA
+707 
-712 YVYDYDESKGEKY
+712 
-725 SNSEYGNLN
+725 
-734 LYNDYID
+734 
-741 TWLGGDN
+741 
-748 DGSGYY
+748 
-754 FDYESETSNKIV
+754 
-766 LRSNSINTKFEKGS
+766 
-780 GTKENPYL
+780 
-788 IYNAE
+788 
-793 DMKKI
+793 
-798 AAMPTEQNYYKLM
+798 
-811 NDIDYNNKHYYMI
+811 
-824 GTYSSA
+824 
-830 FGGKSFAGTF
+830 
-840 EGGAHTLKNINVYGY
+840 
-855 NYIGLFGHV
+855 
-864 RGSDII
+864 
-870 KAGIIGLNVENI
+870 
-882 KVNGNGFV
+882 
-890 GGVVGYAHSYA
+890 
-901 DINEVMVSGNVLGEA
+901 
-916 NNIGGIVGYAYNE
+916 
-929 NNSVNVTSVIS
+929 
-940 NTNVTGNEKS
+940 
-950 SNYIGGIIGYVNNLT
+950 
-965 SSTKITGIVESG
+965 
-977 TISGFRYIYAISSTS
+977 
-992 ALTGTMKTAHVNK
+992 
-1005 DVKVTGDAYVYD
+1005 
-1017 YDESKGE
+1017 
-1024 KYSNS
+1024 
-1029 EYGNLNLYN
+1029 NLYN

-1131 FSGVFEGGAH
+1131 FSGAFEGGAH

-1181 GSVTG
+1181 GAVTG

-1217 IVGTTESSNSIIK
+1217 IVGTTESPDSIIK
-1230 NSISNMNVIGKQFV
+1230 NSVSNMNVIGKKFV

-1266 GTSYVYAVGYKYSG
+1266 GTSYVYGSGYSVTSRLSSVYINEKVVIKSTGSSSEIVGTIYEDSEYGNINLYNDYIDTWLGGDNDGSGYYFDYESETSNKILLRSTEKYPINTKFEKGSG
-1280 TIKGFVNSKINIKL
+1280 TKEDPYLIYNENDMKKIAAMPTEQNYYKLMSDIDYSNKHYYMIGTSTNVFSGMFDGGAHTLKNINIYGYNYIGLFGNIKGSSTQYSTITGLNVKNIKVKGNNYVGGLSGYINYAKINEVTLTGTIIGNEKTGMYIGGIVGSVTTINVRINSVIVNANVTGNSNVGGISGGPFSNSANVTAIIEGGTITGNDKVYATSYWNTSSNMVKTAYVNSKVKVIKNSKEVTGYYGGTLYNDDETGNINLYNDYIDTWLGGDNDGSGYYFDYESETSNKIVLRSTEKYPINTIFEKGSGTKEDPYLIYNENDMKKIAAMPTEQNYYKLMSDIDYSNKHYYMIGTSTNVFSGMFDGGAHTLKNINIYGYNYIGLFGNIKG
-1294 ADSST
+1294 SST
-1299 WIGGT
+1299 QYSTITGLNVKNIKVKGNNYVGGLSGYINYAKINEVTLTGTIIGNEKTGMYIGGIVGSVTTINVRINSVIVNANVTGNSNVGGISGGPFSNSANVTAIIEGGTITGNDKVYATSYWNTSSNMVKTAYVNSKVKVIKNSEEVTGYYGGT

-1315 YYGTLKLNSNVVVET
+1315 YYGNLKLSSKVVIET

-1342 FNYNNDGTDI
+1342 FDYNNDGTDI
-1352 IVVKT
+1352 IVVKA
-1357 NNSSQSLTTG
+1357 NNSSQSSTTG

-1373 TVTEGADKEAPKCT
+1373 TVTEGDDKEAPKCT

-1397 FTASYTCTDNT
+1397 FTASYTCTDNI

-1418 VSEPNKVNYEDL
+1418 VAEPNKVNYEDL

-1452 ANSIGIEPPS
+1452 VNSIGIEPPS
-1462 KESCYYFYYG
+1462 KGSCYYFYYG
-1472 AQDEAGNT
+1472 AQDEARNT

>member
-1 MKRKGFTLVELL
+1 MNRKGFTLVELL

-27 VVVINIVET
+27 VVVINIIET

-136 NGTEEDYDKQEECHI
+136 SGKNEDYDKQTECHI

-165 SGKTFEGKTVYLD
+165 NGKTFEGKTVYLD

-192 VDPDKKV
+192 VDPDKEA

-223 PIGTS
+223 PIGTN
-228 ENNFKGKF
+228 EKEKNFKGKF
-236 KGNAYT
+236 EGNAYT
-242 ISNLMINRPDEDNVG
+242 ISNLMINRPNEDNVG
-257 LFGYVT
+257 LFGYIK
-263 GDSDNYA
+263 GIDSDNYA
-270 TIVGLNVD
+270 TIVGLNVE
-278 NINVKGKN
+278 NIKVNGKK
-286 YVGGIVGYAHS
+286 YVGGIVGYIHS
-297 YADINEVMVS
+297 YTDINEVTVS
-307 GNVSGEANNI
+307 GNVSGEANFI

-341 VTGNAKTSNYI
+341 VTGNQYVGGLI
-352 GGIAGYVKNFNSST
+352 GHGDRTDSST

-379 FRYIYAISST
+379 INYVYGS
-389 SALTGTMK
+389 GTYYK
-397 TAHVNKDV
+397 SGTLSNPY
-405 KVTGD
+405 
-410 AYVYDYDESKGEKYS
+410 AYVNEKVVIKSTGFSSGKGGTIYED
-425 NSEYGNLNLYNDYID
+425 SEYGNINLYNDYID

-452 YFDYESET
+452 YFDYESKT

-483 NPYLIYNAEDM
+483 SPYLIYNEEDM

-587 FVGGVVG
+587 FVGGVAG
-594 YAHSYADINEVM
+594 YIHSYADINEVT
-606 VSGNVSGE
+606 VSGNVS
-614 ANNIGG
+614 
-620 IVGYIYN
+620 
-627 ENYSVNVT
+627 
-635 SVISNTNVTG
+635 
-645 NAKTSNYIG
+645 
-654 GIAGYVKNFNS
+654 
-665 STKIT
+665 
-670 GIVESGT
+670 
-677 ISGFRYIYA
+677 
-686 ISSTSAL
+686 
-693 TGTMKTAHVNKDVK
+693 
-707 VTGDA
+707 
-712 YVYDYDESKGEKY
+712 
-725 SNSEYGNLN
+725 
-734 LYNDYID
+734 
-741 TWLGGDN
+741 
-748 DGSGYY
+748 
-754 FDYESETSNKIV
+754 
-766 LRSNSINTKFEKGS
+766 
-780 GTKENPYL
+780 
-788 IYNAE
+788 
-793 DMKKI
+793 
-798 AAMPTEQNYYKLM
+798 
-811 NDIDYNNKHYYMI
+811 
-824 GTYSSA
+824 
-830 FGGKSFAGTF
+830 
-840 EGGAHTLKNINVYGY
+840 
-855 NYIGLFGHV
+855 
-864 RGSDII
+864 
-870 KAGIIGLNVENI
+870 
-882 KVNGNGFV
+882 
-890 GGVVGYAHSYA
+890 
-901 DINEVMVSGNVLGEA
+901 GEA

-977 TISGFRYIYAISSTS
+977 TISGFRYIYIVGGGNTS
-992 ALTGTMKTAHVNK
+992 VLSTMKTAHVNK
-1005 DVKVTGDAYVYD
+1005 DAKVTGDAYVYD

-1055 FDYESETSNKIVLR
+1055 FDYESKTSNKIVLR

-1084 ENPYLIYN
+1084 ESPYLIYN
-1092 AEDMK
+1092 EEDMK

-1117 NNKHY
+1117 NNEHY

-1131 FSGVFEGGAH
+1131 FSGAFEGGAH

-1181 GSVTG
+1181 GAVTG
-1186 QSFSGIISEIN
+1186 QSFSGVISEIN

-1208 DSDQTFVGG
+1208 DSDQTLVGG

-1256 SGIVEGGTIT
+1256 SGIVEGGTIS

-1315 YYGTLKLNSNVVVET
+1315 YYGNLKLSSKVVVET

-1342 FNYNNDGTDI
+1342 FDYNNDGTDI
-1352 IVVKT
+1352 IVVKA
-1357 NNSSQSLTTG
+1357 NNSSQSSITG

-1373 TVTEGADKEAPKCT
+1373 TVTEGDDKKAPTCT

-1418 VSEPNKVNYEDL
+1418 VAEPSKVNYEDL
-1430 ISWPSTTDSSSE
+1430 ISWPSTTDTSSE

-1452 ANSIGIEPPS
+1452 SNNIGIEPPS
-1462 KESCYYFYYG
+1462 KGSCYYFYYG